1 MDTTVA
7 LTRFQAALEQQ
18 LTLAGG
24 DQALEAAGLALLAAA
39 QPALRSLAFELAEQ
53 AAAEVRAQLPGHSVE
68 VVLEQGEPALR
79 LRPEEAPPGRGPA
92 NEGTDARITL
102 RLSPR
107 LKEIVEAAA
116 AERGESLNA
125 WLIRTLSAYGAR
137 PHRRGR
143 RIEGTIE
150 T

>member
-18 LTLAGG
+18 MALAAG
-24 DQALEAAGLALLAAA
+24 DQAVEAAGLALVAAA
-39 QPALRSLAFELAEQ
+39 QPALRALAFDLAEQ
-53 AAAEVRAQLPGHSVE
+53 AATEVRAQLPGYAVE
-68 VVLEQGEPALR
+68 VVLEQGDPVLR
-79 LRPEEAPPGRGPA
+79 VRSEEVAGRGPA
-92 NEGTDARITL
+92 DETADARITL

-116 AERGESLNA
+116 AEHGESLNT
-125 WLIRTLSAYGAR
+125 WLVRTLSAHGGR
-137 PHRRGR
+137 HHQRGR
-143 RIEGTIE
+143 RMEGTIE

>member
-18 LTLAGG
+18 MALAGG
-24 DQALEAAGLALLAAA
+24 DQAVEAAGLALVAAA
-39 QPALRSLAFELAEQ
+39 QPALRALAFELVEQ
-53 AAAEVRAQLPGHSVE
+53 AATEVRAQLPGYAVE
-68 VVLEQGEPALR
+68 VVLEQGDPVLR
-79 LRPEEAPPGRGPA
+79 VRSEEAPGRGRA
-92 NEGTDARITL
+92 DEAADARITL

-116 AERGESLNA
+116 AEHGESLNTG
-125 WLIRTLSAYGAR
+125 LVRTLSAHGGR
-137 PHRRGR
+137 HHQRGR
-143 RIEGTIE
+143 RMEGTIE

>member
-18 LTLAGG
+18 MALAGG
-24 DQALEAAGLALLAAA
+24 DQAVEAAGTALLGAA
-39 QPALRSLAFELAEQ
+39 QPALRNLAFDLAEQ
-53 AAAEVRAQLPGHSVE
+53 AAAEVRAQLPGYSVE
-68 VVLEQGEPALR
+68 VVLEQGEPSLR
-79 LRPEEAPPGRGPA
+79 VRSDEAPGRGA
-92 NEGTDARITL
+92 ADEAADARITL

-116 AERGESLNA
+116 AERGESLNS
-125 WLIRTLSAYGAR
+125 WLIRTLSAHGER
-137 PHRRGR
+137 PHPRGR
-143 RIEGTIE
+143 RMEGTIE